1 MLTTVFGCPLSHKS
15 NGTNVHRCFDQ
26 MSDTMSMVTG
36 KTEISDLSYAAAKPH
51 IRTNTLFHKLS
62 GKYKLCTI

>member
-1 MLTTVFGCPLSHKS
+1 MLTIVFGCPLSHKS

-36 KTEISDLSYAAAKPH
+36 KTEMSFLSHAAVKPH
-51 IRTNTLFHKLS
+51 IKTNTLFRKLD
-62 GKYKLCTI
+62 GK